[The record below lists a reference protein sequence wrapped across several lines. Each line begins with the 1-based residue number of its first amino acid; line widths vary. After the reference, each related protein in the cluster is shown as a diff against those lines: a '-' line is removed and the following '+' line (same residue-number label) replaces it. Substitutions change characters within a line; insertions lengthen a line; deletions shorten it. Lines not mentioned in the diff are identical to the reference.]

1 MIYNTEEIRLTAEEY
16 VNCIMFFYALK
27 EQGNTRGYDTKINTI
42 EEDGVDFDGGFS
54 NYRICSGIVEQFE
67 MLSNMTIKTVL
78 DKLRFILTH
87 AIYSLYEVQELLK
100 ENKTA
105 YRLCPNFTLNAYLE
119 GNTFKNVLNYLLEC
133 NRLYNYFIDGDYTN
147 CCIRYVHDDFKNPFH
162 MYNNKGEDVAMTSP
176 IIQHVAFT
184 PRKEIAVHEVIENIH
199 DVMFMLSK
207 LHLDKLKTLRKI
219 YQDEL
224 ESVSNGYQ
232 THVRYNDMRDVG
244 LINTL
249 YINLPKE
256 IKSTDVEHIDTV
268 RLVRDVVDAITVGV
282 SCNYSCEKDKITVFD
297 IVSAMVCHSDTLLRD
312 TYGDGYTNY
321 DATTKVFLDKMG
333 CSGLNKHISQ
343 AMMLYIIYYFRY
355 KIKNDTYLR
364 LERLKHSLE
373 FENGTVDTDV
383 ECKDGHILILNR
395 RYHEREELIGSIIN
409 FNTLPVRESDYANI
423 IPSVL
428 CMMLDVLKVIG
439 STWYYHARFTTS
451 MHMIQLMYELKY
463 ENYDNLFCEYYTSSD
478 TFKLK
483 PDTYC
488 TNSDDDIHINW
499 YHYGNTVLPT
509 YGTYDRNTILK
520 DTVFINSGYLNEARM
535 GLITLLKVVDDTL
548 KDDTKEVDSL
558 ELRYNMSD
566 YNYNMEFYITFTD
579 GETVVRHTEFNLADF
594 YYLYGLLLY
603 CESVGWKSSLFNYK
617 MDIYSFKTTI
627 KDMAYRIN
635 AVAKEFYT
643 FSGDLIDNDVYDI
656 LVSVMSHAKS
666 YKKSLGSS
674 QVVREDKEVIEV
686 NTEVVDPVVEVL
698 TKYSNDVDVKYIAR
712 VLSNEFML
720 NGYDYIV
727 VKDDK
732 MKVYSTD
739 GSKCQ
744 VIAKPL
750 HRFFY
755 NADTIDKLPLL
766 YYLID

>member
-16 VNCIMFFYALK
+16 VRCIELFYTLK
-27 EQGNTRGYDTKINTI
+27 HEGNSYGYDTKITSI
-42 EEDGVDFDGGFS
+42 EEKGIDFEGDFFNFDLS
-54 NYRICSGIVEQFE
+54 EGIVEQFE
-67 MLSNMTIKTVL
+67 MLSVMTIKTVL

-100 ENKTA
+100 QNKTA

-119 GNTFKNVLNYLLEC
+119 GNVFKNVLNYLLEC
-133 NRLYNYFIDGDYTN
+133 NRLYNYFVDGDYTN
-147 CCIRYVHDDFKNPFH
+147 CCIRYVHGDFKNPFH

-184 PRKEIAVHEVIENIH
+184 TRKEIAVHEVIENIH
-199 DVMFMLSK
+199 AVMFMLSK
-207 LHLDKLKTLRKI
+207 LHLDKLKTLRKV

-224 ESVSNGYQ
+224 ESVINGYQ
-232 THVRYNDMRDVG
+232 TRVRYNDTRDVG

-268 RLVRDVVDAITVGV
+268 RLVRDVVDAITIGV
-282 SCNYSCEKDKITVFD
+282 SSNYSCEKDKLSVFD
-297 IVSAMVCHSDTLLRD
+297 IVSAMVCHSDALLRD

-333 CSGLNKHISQ
+333 SNNINKHISQ
-343 AMMLYIIYYFRY
+343 AMMLYIIYYYRY

-364 LERLKHSLE
+364 LERLKHALE

-383 ECKDGHILILNR
+383 ECKRGNILTLNR
-395 RYHEREELIGSIIN
+395 RYREREELIGSIID
-409 FNTLPVRESDYANI
+409 FDTLPIKSSDYNTM

-428 CMMLDVLKVIG
+428 IMMLYTLKVIG
-439 STWYYHARFTTS
+439 STWYYHARFTTP
-451 MHMIQLMYELKY
+451 MHMVQLMYELKY
-463 ENYDNLFCEYYTSSD
+463 EDYDNLFCEYYTSSD

-488 TNSDDDIHINW
+488 SNSDDDIHINW
-499 YHYGNTVLPT
+499 YHYGNMVLPT

-603 CESVGWKSSLFNYK
+603 CESEGFESSLFNYK

-643 FSGDLIDNDVYDI
+643 VSDTAIDSDIYDI
-656 LVSVMSHAKS
+656 LESVMSHAKG

-674 QVVREDKEVIEV
+674 QVVEEDKEVKELDM
-686 NTEVVDPVVEVL
+686 EVVDPVVEVL
-698 TKYSNDVDVKYIAR
+698 TKNSNEVDVKYIAR

-720 NGYDYIV
+720 NGYGYIV

>member
-16 VNCIMFFYALK
+16 VRCIELFYTLK
-27 EQGNTRGYDTKINTI
+27 DRGNVYGYDTKITFI
-42 EEDGVDFDGGFS
+42 EEDGIDFHGVDYLVFPLSG
-54 NYRICSGIVEQFE
+54 GIVEQFE
-67 MLSNMTIKTVL
+67 MLSNMTIKSVL
-78 DKLRFILTH
+78 DKLRFIMTH
-87 AIYSLYEVQELLK
+87 AIYSLYEVQGLLK
-100 ENKTA
+100 QNKTA

-119 GNTFKNVLNYLLEC
+119 GNTFKNVLKYLLEC
-133 NRLYNYFIDGDYTN
+133 NRLYNYFVDGDYTN

-184 PRKEIAVHEVIENIH
+184 SNKEIAVHEVMENLH
-199 DVMFMLSK
+199 AVMFMLSK
-207 LHLDKLKTLRKI
+207 LHLDKLKTLRKT

-232 THVRYNDMRDVG
+232 TRVRYNDTRDVG

-256 IKSTDVEHIDTV
+256 IKSEDVEHIDTV
-268 RLVRDVVDAITVGV
+268 RLVKDVVDAITIGV
-282 SCNYSCEKDKITVFD
+282 SCNYSCEKSKLTVFD
-297 IVSAMVCHSDTLLRD
+297 IVSAMVCHSDILLRD

-321 DATTKVFLDKMG
+321 DSTAKVFLDKMG
-333 CSGLNKHISQ
+333 CNGLNKHISQ
-343 AMMLYIIYYFRY
+343 AMMLYIIYYCRY

-373 FENGTVDTDV
+373 FDNGTVDTDV
-383 ECKDGHILILNR
+383 ECKNGHILTLNR
-395 RYHEREELIGSIIN
+395 RYVERDVLVGSIIN
-409 FNTLPVRESDYANI
+409 FDTLPVKSSDYNKI

-428 CMMLDVLKVIG
+428 VMMLDTLKVIG
-439 STWYYHARFTTS
+439 STWYYHARFTTP
-451 MHMIQLMYELKY
+451 MHMVQLMYELKY

-520 DTVFINSGYLNEARM
+520 DTVFVNSGYLTEARM

-548 KDDTKEVDSL
+548 QDVTKEVDSL

-566 YNYNMEFYITFTD
+566 FNYNMELHITFTD

-603 CESVGWKSSLFNYK
+603 SVGLKASLFNYK

-635 AVAKEFYT
+635 VVAKEFYT
-643 FSGDLIDNDVYDI
+643 FNGDLISNDEYDI
-656 LVSVMSHAKS
+656 LESIMRHAKG

-674 QVVREDKEVIEV
+674 QVIEEKEVEDMG
-686 NTEVVDPVVEVL
+686 TEVVDPVVEVL
-698 TKYSNDVDVKYIAR
+698 TKYSNGVDVKYIAR

>member
-1 MIYNTEEIRLTAEEY
+1 MIYNTEEIRLTSEEY
-16 VNCIMFFYALK
+16 VRCIELFYTLK
-27 EQGNTRGYDTKINTI
+27 HKGISYGYDTKITFI
-42 EEDGVDFDGGFS
+42 EEDGIDFHGVDYLVFPLSG
-54 NYRICSGIVEQFE
+54 GIVEQFE
-67 MLSNMTIKTVL
+67 MLSNMTIKSVL
-78 DKLRFILTH
+78 DKLRFIMTH

-119 GNTFKNVLNYLLEC
+119 GNTFNNVLKYLLEC
-133 NRLYNYFIDGDYTN
+133 NRLYNYFVDGDYFN

-162 MYNNKGEDVAMTSP
+162 MYNNKGEDVAMASP

-184 PRKEIAVHEVIENIH
+184 SNKEIAVHEVMENLH
-199 DVMFMLSK
+199 AVMFMLSK
-207 LHLDKLKTLRKI
+207 LHLDKLKTLRKT

-224 ESVSNGYQ
+224 ESVSNGYH
-232 THVRYNDMRDVG
+232 HVRYNDTRGVG

-256 IKSTDVEHIDTV
+256 IKSTDVEHINTV
-268 RLVRDVVDAITVGV
+268 RLVKDVVDAITIGV
-282 SCNYSCEKDKITVFD
+282 SCNYSCEKSKLTVFD
-297 IVSAMVCHSDTLLRD
+297 IVSAMVCHSDILLRD

-321 DATTKVFLDKMG
+321 DSTAKVFLDKMG
-333 CSGLNKHISQ
+333 CNGLNKHISQ
-343 AMMLYIIYYFRY
+343 AMMLYIIYYCRY

-383 ECKDGHILILNR
+383 ECKNGNIILNR
-395 RYHEREELIGSIIN
+395 RYVVREELIGSIIN
-409 FNTLPVRESDYANI
+409 FDTLPIKSSDYNKI

-428 CMMLDVLKVIG
+428 VMMLDTLKVVG
-439 STWYYHARFTTS
+439 STWYYHVRFTTP
-451 MHMIQLMYELKY
+451 MHMVQLMYELRY
-463 ENYDNLFCEYYTSSD
+463 EKYDNLFCEYYTSSD
-478 TFKLK
+478 TFKLM

-488 TNSDDDIHINW
+488 SNSDDDIPINW
-499 YHYGNTVLPT
+499 YRCGNTVLPT
-509 YGTYDRNTILK
+509 YGTYGVDNILK
-520 DTVFINSGYLNEARM
+520 DTVFTDSGYLSEVRW
-535 GLITLLKVVDDTL
+535 GLITLLKLVDDTL
-548 KDDTKEVDSL
+548 KGVTKEVDSI

-579 GETVVRHTEFNLADF
+579 GETVVKHTEFNLADF

-603 CESVGWKSSLFNYK
+603 CESEEWKSSLFNYK
-617 MDIYSFKTTI
+617 MDIYSLKTTI

-643 FSGDLIDNDVYDI
+643 FSGDLISSEEYNI
-656 LVSVMSHAKS
+656 LESIMSHAKG

-674 QVVREDKEVIEV
+674 KVVDEKEVEDMD
-686 NTEVVDPVVEVL
+686 TEVDPVVEVL
-698 TKYSNDVDVKYIAR
+698 TKYSNEVDVKYIAR

-720 NGYDYIV
+720 NGYDYLV

-755 NADTIDKLPLL
+755 NANTIDKLPLL

>member
-1 MIYNTEEIRLTAEEY
+1 MIYNTEEIRLTPEDY
-16 VNCIMFFYALK
+16 VRCIELFYALK
-27 EQGNTRGYDTKINTI
+27 HKGISYGYDTKITFI
-42 EEDGVDFDGGFS
+42 EEDGIDFHGVDYLVFPLSG
-54 NYRICSGIVEQFE
+54 GIVEQFE
-67 MLSNMTIKTVL
+67 MLSNMTIKSVL
-78 DKLRFILTH
+78 DKLRFIMTH

-100 ENKTA
+100 QNKTA
-105 YRLCPNFTLNAYLE
+105 YRLCPNFTLNVYLD
-119 GNTFKNVLNYLLEC
+119 GNTFKNVLKYLLEC
-133 NRLYNYFIDGDYTN
+133 NRLYNYFVDGDYFN

-162 MYNNKGEDVAMTSP
+162 MYNNKGEDVLMTSP

-184 PRKEIAVHEVIENIH
+184 SNKEIAVHEVMENLH
-199 DVMFMLSK
+199 AVMFMLSK
-207 LHLDKLKTLRKI
+207 LHLDKLKTLRKT

-232 THVRYNDMRDVG
+232 TRVLYNDTRDVG

-268 RLVRDVVDAITVGV
+268 RLVKDVVDAITVGV

-297 IVSAMVCHSDTLLRD
+297 IVSAMVCHSDTVLRD

-333 CSGLNKHISQ
+333 CNGLNKHISQ
-343 AMMLYIIYYFRY
+343 AMMLYIIYYCRY
-355 KIKNDTYLR
+355 KIKNNTYLR
-364 LERLKHSLE
+364 LERLKHALE

-383 ECKDGHILILNR
+383 ECKNGHILTLNR
-395 RYHEREELIGSIIN
+395 RYVEREELIGSLIN
-409 FNTLPVRESDYANI
+409 FDTLPIKSSDYSTM

-428 CMMLDVLKVIG
+428 IMMLDTLKVIG
-439 STWYYHARFTTS
+439 STWYYHERFTTP
-451 MHMIQLMYELKY
+451 MHMVQLMYELRY
-463 ENYDNLFCEYYTSSD
+463 EKYDNLFCEYYTSSD
-478 TFKLK
+478 TFKLL

-488 TNSDDDIHINW
+488 SNSDDDMHINW

-509 YGTYDRNTILK
+509 YGTYGVDNILK
-520 DTVFINSGYLNEARM
+520 DTVFVNSGYLNEARM

-548 KDDTKEVDSL
+548 HDVTKEVDSL

-579 GETVVRHTEFNLADF
+579 GETVVKHTEFNLADF

-603 CESVGWKSSLFNYK
+603 CESVEWKELLFNRK

-643 FSGDLIDNDVYDI
+643 FSGDIIDNDEYDI
-656 LVSVMSHAKS
+656 LESIMSHAKG
-666 YKKSLGSS
+666 YKK
-674 QVVREDKEVIEV
+674 DMITNKEIEAV
-686 NTEVVDPVVEVL
+686 KVHTEIDPVVGVL
-698 TKYSNDVDVKYIAR
+698 TKYSNEVDVKYIAR

-720 NGYDYIV
+720 NGYDYLV

>member
-1 MIYNTEEIRLTAEEY
+1 MIYNTEEIRLTPEDY
-16 VNCIMFFYALK
+16 VRCVELFYALK
-27 EQGNTRGYDTKINTI
+27 EQGNTRGYDLKITSV
-42 EEDGVDFDGGFS
+42 EEDGVDFGGDFLNFDLS
-54 NYRICSGIVEQFE
+54 RDIVEQFE
-67 MLSNMTIKTVL
+67 MLSNMTIKSVL

-100 ENKTA
+100 KNKTA

-119 GNTFKNVLNYLLEC
+119 GNVFKNVLNYLLEC
-133 NRLYNYFIDGDYTN
+133 HRLYNYFVDGDYFN
-147 CCIRYVHDDFKNPFH
+147 CCIRYVPGDVKNPFH

-176 IIQHVAFT
+176 VIQHVAFT
-184 PRKEIAVHEVIENIH
+184 TRKEIAVHEVMENLH
-199 DVMFMLSK
+199 AVMFMLSK
-207 LHLDKLKTLRKI
+207 LHLDKLKLLRKT
-219 YQDEL
+219 YQDALEL
-224 ESVSNGYQ
+224 NGGGFH
-232 THVRYNDMRDVG
+232 TRVKYNDKEHVG
-244 LINTL
+244 LINTM
-249 YINLPKE
+249 YINLPKD
-256 IKSTDVEHIDTV
+256 IKSEDVEHIDTV
-268 RLVRDVVDAITVGV
+268 RLVKDVVDVICIGM
-282 SCNYSCEKDKITVFD
+282 SSNYSCEKAKVTVFD
-297 IVSAMVCHSDTLLRD
+297 IVSAMICHSDTLLRD
-312 TYGDGYTNY
+312 TYGAGYTNY
-321 DATTKVFLDKMG
+321 DATTRVFLDKM
-333 CSGLNKHISQ
+333 CCTIFNKHISQ
-343 AMMLYIIYYFRY
+343 AMMLYIIYYYRY

-364 LERLKHSLE
+364 LERLKHALG
-373 FENGTVDTDV
+373 FDNGTVDTDV
-383 ECKDGHILILNR
+383 ECKNGHILILNR
-395 RYHEREELIGSIIN
+395 RYVEREELIGNLIN
-409 FNTLPVRESDYANI
+409 FDTLPIKSSDYNKV

-428 CMMLDVLKVIG
+428 VMMLDTLKVVG
-439 STWYYHARFTTS
+439 STWYYHARFTTP
-451 MHMIQLMYELKY
+451 MHMVQLMYELRY

-478 TFKLK
+478 VFKLK

-520 DTVFINSGYLNEARM
+520 DTVFVDSGYLNEARM
-535 GLITLLKVVDDTL
+535 SLITLLKVVDDTL
-548 KDDTKEVDSL
+548 HGITKEVDSL

-566 YNYNMEFYITFTD
+566 YNYNMEFHITFTD
-579 GETVVRHTEFNLADF
+579 GETVVRYTEFNLADF

-617 MDIYSFKTTI
+617 MDIYSLKTTI

-656 LVSVMSHAKS
+656 LESIMSHAKG

-674 QVVREDKEVIEV
+674 QVIEEKEVEDMG
-686 NTEVVDPVVEVL
+686 TEVVDPVVEVL
-698 TKYSNDVDVKYIAR
+698 TNYSNGVDVKYIAR

>member
-1 MIYNTEEIRLTAEEY
+1 MIYNTEEIRLTPEDY
-16 VNCIMFFYALK
+16 VRCIELFYALK
-27 EQGNTRGYDTKINTI
+27 HNGISYGYDTKITFI
-42 EEDGVDFDGGFS
+42 EEGGIGFHGVDYLVFPLSG
-54 NYRICSGIVEQFE
+54 GIVEQFE
-67 MLSNMTIKTVL
+67 MLSNMTIKSVL
-78 DKLRFILTH
+78 DKLRFIMTH

-119 GNTFKNVLNYLLEC
+119 GNTFKNVLKYLLEC
-133 NRLYNYFIDGDYTN
+133 NRLYNYFVDGDYFN

-162 MYNNKGEDVAMTSP
+162 MYNNKGGDVAMTSP

-184 PRKEIAVHEVIENIH
+184 SNKEIAVHEVMENLH
-199 DVMFMLSK
+199 AVMFMLSK
-207 LHLDKLKTLRKI
+207 LHLDKLKTLRKT

-232 THVRYNDMRDVG
+232 TRVCYNDTKDVG

-268 RLVRDVVDAITVGV
+268 RLVKDVVDAITVGV

-321 DATTKVFLDKMG
+321 DATVKVFLDKMG
-333 CSGLNKHISQ
+333 CTNLSKHISQ
-343 AMMLYIIYYFRY
+343 AMMLYIIYYYRY

-364 LERLKHSLE
+364 LERLKHALE
-373 FENGTVDTDV
+373 FDNGTVDTDV
-383 ECKDGHILILNR
+383 ECKNGHIFLNR
-395 RYHEREELIGSIIN
+395 RYIEREELIGSIIN
-409 FNTLPVRESDYANI
+409 FDTLPIKSSDYSKV

-428 CMMLDVLKVIG
+428 VMMLDTLKVIG
-439 STWYYHARFTTS
+439 STWYYHARFITP
-451 MHMIQLMYELKY
+451 MHMVQLMYELRY
-463 ENYDNLFCEYYTSSD
+463 EKYDNLFCEYYTSSD
-478 TFKLK
+478 TFKLL

-488 TNSDDDIHINW
+488 SNSDDDIPISW
-499 YHYGNTVLPT
+499 YRCGNTVLPT
-509 YGTYDRNTILK
+509 YGTYDINNILK
-520 DTVFINSGYLNEARM
+520 DTVFVDSGYLNEARM

-548 KDDTKEVDSL
+548 QDVTKEVDSI

-579 GETVVRHTEFNLADF
+579 GETVVKHTEFNLADF

-617 MDIYSFKTTI
+617 MDIYSLKTTI

-643 FSGDLIDNDVYDI
+643 FSGDLISSEEYDI
-656 LVSVMSHAKS
+656 LESIMSHAKG

-674 QVVREDKEVIEV
+674 KVVDEKEVEDMD
-686 NTEVVDPVVEVL
+686 TEVDPVVEVL
-698 TKYSNDVDVKYIAR
+698 TKYSNEVDVKYIAR

-755 NADTIDKLPLL
+755 NANTIDKLPLL

>member
-1 MIYNTEEIRLTAEEY
+1 MIYNTEEIRLTPEDY
-16 VNCIMFFYALK
+16 VRCIELFYTLK
-27 EQGNTRGYDTKINTI
+27 DCGNRYGYDSKITSI
-42 EEDGVDFDGGFS
+42 EEMGIDFDGDFFNFDLS
-54 NYRICSGIVEQFE
+54 SDIVEQFD

-78 DKLRFILTH
+78 DKLRFIMTH
-87 AIYSLYEVQELLK
+87 AIYSLYEAQELLK

-133 NRLYNYFIDGDYTN
+133 NRLYNYFVDGDYTN

-162 MYNNKGEDVAMTSP
+162 MYNNKGEDVPMTSP

-184 PRKEIAVHEVIENIH
+184 TRKEIAVHEVIENIH
-199 DVMFMLSK
+199 AVMFMLSK

-232 THVRYNDMRDVG
+232 THVRYNDTRDVG

-256 IKSTDVEHIDTV
+256 IKSTDVEHINTV
-268 RLVRDVVDAITVGV
+268 RLVKDVVDAITIGV

-321 DATTKVFLDKMG
+321 SATTKVFLDKMG

-364 LERLKHSLE
+364 LERLKHALE
-373 FENGTVDTDV
+373 FENGTFDNDV
-383 ECKDGHILILNR
+383 TCGYEHILILNR

-409 FNTLPVRESDYANI
+409 FNTLPVKESDYTTI
-423 IPSVL
+423 TPSVL
-428 CMMLDVLKVIG
+428 CMMVDVLKVVG
-439 STWYYHARFTTS
+439 ATWYRHVRFISS
-451 MHMIQLMYELKY
+451 MHMVELMSELKY
-463 ENYDNLFCEYYTSSD
+463 GNYDNLFCEYYTSSD
-478 TFKLK
+478 TFKLN

-509 YGTYDRNTILK
+509 YGLYDRDTILK
-520 DTVFINSGYLNEARM
+520 DTVFVNSGYLNEARM
-535 GLITLLKVVDDTL
+535 SLITLLKVVDDTL
-548 KDDTKEVDSL
+548 HGITKEVDSL

-566 YNYNMEFYITFTD
+566 YNYNMELLITFTD
-579 GETVVRHTEFNLADF
+579 GETVVRPTELNLADF

-603 CESVGWKSSLFNYK
+603 CESAGWQSSLFNYK

-635 AVAKEFYT
+635 SVAKEFYT
-643 FSGDLIDNDVYDI
+643 FSGDLIDNDVYRI
-656 LVSVMSHAKS
+656 LESVMSHAKG
-666 YKKSLGSS
+666 YKKYLGSS
-674 QVVREDKEVIEV
+674 QVVEEDKEVKELDM
-686 NTEVVDPVVEVL
+686 EVVDPVVEVL
-698 TKYSNDVDVKYIAR
+698 TKNSNEVDVKYIAR

>member
-1 MIYNTEEIRLTAEEY
+1 MIYNTEEIRLTPEDY
-16 VNCIMFFYALK
+16 VRCIELFYALK
-27 EQGNTRGYDTKINTI
+27 HKGISYGYDTKITFI
-42 EEDGVDFDGGFS
+42 EEDGIDFHGVDYLVFPLSG
-54 NYRICSGIVEQFE
+54 GIVEQFE
-67 MLSNMTIKTVL
+67 MLSNMTIKSVL
-78 DKLRFILTH
+78 DKLRFIMTH

-133 NRLYNYFIDGDYTN
+133 NRLYNYFVDGDYTN

-162 MYNNKGEDVAMTSP
+162 MYNNKGEDVSMTSP

-184 PRKEIAVHEVIENIH
+184 TRKEIAVHEVMENLH
-199 DVMFMLSK
+199 AVMFMLAK
-207 LHLDKLKTLRKI
+207 LHLDKLKLLRKT
-219 YQDEL
+219 YQDALEL
-224 ESVSNGYQ
+224 VSSGYQ
-232 THVRYNDMRDVG
+232 THVRYNDTRDVG
-244 LINTL
+244 LVNTL

-268 RLVRDVVDAITVGV
+268 RLVKDVVDAITVGV

-333 CSGLNKHISQ
+333 CTNLNKHISQ
-343 AMMLYIIYYFRY
+343 AMMLYIIYYYRY

-364 LERLKHSLE
+364 LERLKHALE
-373 FENGTVDTDV
+373 FENGTVDIDV
-383 ECKDGHILILNR
+383 ECKNGHTLILNR
-395 RYHEREELIGSIIN
+395 RYIERDVLVGSIIN
-409 FNTLPVRESDYANI
+409 FDTLPIKSSDYNKV

-428 CMMLDVLKVIG
+428 VMMLDTLKVIG
-439 STWYYHARFTTS
+439 STWYYHARFTTP
-451 MHMIQLMYELKY
+451 MHMVQLMYELKY

-478 TFKLK
+478 MFTLK

-488 TNSDDDIHINW
+488 TNSDDDMHTNW

-509 YGTYDRNTILK
+509 YGTYGVDNILK
-520 DTVFINSGYLNEARM
+520 DTVFVNSGYLTEARM

-548 KDDTKEVDSL
+548 HDVTKEVDSL

-566 YNYNMEFYITFTD
+566 FNYNMEFYITFTD
-579 GETVVRHTEFNLADF
+579 GETVVKHTEFNLADF

-603 CESVGWKSSLFNYK
+603 CESEEWTSSLFNYK
-617 MDIYSFKTTI
+617 MDIYSLKTTI

-635 AVAKEFYT
+635 VVAKEFYT
-643 FSGDLIDNDVYDI
+643 FNGDLINSDEYAI
-656 LVSVMSHAKS
+656 LESIMSHAKG

-674 QVVREDKEVIEV
+674 KVVAEKEVEDMG
-686 NTEVVDPVVEVL
+686 TEVVDPVVEVL
-698 TKYSNDVDVKYIAR
+698 TKYSNGVDVKYIAR

>member
-27 EQGNTRGYDTKINTI
+27 EQGNIRGYDTKINTI
-42 EEDGVDFDGGFS
+42 EEDGVDFESGFS

-67 MLSNMTIKTVL
+67 MLSVMTIKTVL
-78 DKLRFILTH
+78 DKLRFIMTH

-100 ENKTA
+100 QNKTA

-119 GNTFKNVLNYLLEC
+119 GNVFKNVLNYLLEC
-133 NRLYNYFIDGDYTN
+133 HRLYNYFVDGDYFN
-147 CCIRYVHDDFKNPFH
+147 CCIRYVHEDVKNPFH
-162 MYNNKGEDVAMTSP
+162 MYNNKGEDVPLLSP
-176 IIQHVAFT
+176 VIQHVAFT
-184 PRKEIAVHEVIENIH
+184 TNKEIAVHEVMENLH
-199 DVMFMLSK
+199 AVMFMLSK
-207 LHLDKLKTLRKI
+207 LHLDKLKLLRKT
-219 YQDEL
+219 YQDALEL
-224 ESVSNGYQ
+224 NGGGFH
-232 THVRYNDMRDVG
+232 TRVKYNDKEHVG
-244 LINTL
+244 LINTM
-249 YINLPKE
+249 YINLPKD
-256 IKSTDVEHIDTV
+256 IKSEDVEHIDTV
-268 RLVRDVVDAITVGV
+268 RLVKDVVDAITIGV

-297 IVSAMVCHSDTLLRD
+297 IVSAMVCHSDILLRD
-312 TYGDGYTNY
+312 TYGNGYTNY

-333 CSGLNKHISQ
+333 CTNLSKHISQ
-343 AMMLYIIYYFRY
+343 AMMLYIIYYYRY
-355 KIKNDTYLR
+355 KIRNDTYLR

-373 FENGTVDTDV
+373 FDNGTVDTDV
-383 ECKDGHILILNR
+383 ECKNGNIILNR
-395 RYHEREELIGSIIN
+395 RYHERKELIGSIIN
-409 FNTLPVRESDYANI
+409 FNTLPVKESDYSTM

-439 STWYYHARFTTS
+439 STWYYHARFTSS
-451 MHMIQLMYELKY
+451 MHMVQLMYELKY
-463 ENYDNLFCEYYTSSD
+463 GNYDNLFCEYYTSSD
-478 TFKLK
+478 TFKLN
-483 PDTYC
+483 PDTFC
-488 TNSDDDIHINW
+488 SSCDDDIRINW

-509 YGTYDRNTILK
+509 YGLYDRDTILK
-520 DTVFINSGYLNEARM
+520 DTVFVNSGYLTEARM

-548 KDDTKEVDSL
+548 QDVTKEVDSI

-566 YNYNMEFYITFTD
+566 YNYNMEFHITFTD

-603 CESVGWKSSLFNYK
+603 CESAGWQSSLFNYK
-617 MDIYSFKTTI
+617 MDIYSLKTTI

-643 FSGDLIDNDVYDI
+643 FSGDLISSEEYDI
-656 LVSVMSHAKS
+656 LESIMSHAKG

-674 QVVREDKEVIEV
+674 KVVDEKEVEDMD
-686 NTEVVDPVVEVL
+686 TEVDPVVEVL
-698 TKYSNDVDVKYIAR
+698 TKYSNEVDVKYIAR

>member
-16 VNCIMFFYALK
+16 VRCIELFYALK
-27 EQGNTRGYDTKINTI
+27 DRGSVYGYDTKINFI
-42 EEDGVDFDGGFS
+42 EEDGIDFHGVDYLVFHLSG
-54 NYRICSGIVEQFE
+54 GIVEQFE
-67 MLSNMTIKTVL
+67 MLSNMTIKSVL
-78 DKLRFILTH
+78 DKLRFIMTH

-100 ENKTA
+100 QNKTA

-119 GNTFKNVLNYLLEC
+119 GNVFKNVLNYLLEC
-133 NRLYNYFIDGDYTN
+133 HRLYNYFLDGDYFN
-147 CCIRYVHDDFKNPFH
+147 CCIRYVHEDVKNPFH
-162 MYNNKGEDVAMTSP
+162 MYNNKGEDVPMLSP
-176 IIQHVAFT
+176 VIQHVAFT
-184 PRKEIAVHEVIENIH
+184 TRKEIAVYEVMENLH
-199 DVMFMLSK
+199 AVMFMLSK
-207 LHLDKLKTLRKI
+207 LHLDKLKLLRKI

-232 THVRYNDMRDVG
+232 THVRYNDTRDVG

-297 IVSAMVCHSDTLLRD
+297 IASAMVCHSDTLLRD

-333 CSGLNKHISQ
+333 CSRLNKHISQ

-355 KIKNDTYLR
+355 KIKNDTHLR

-373 FENGTVDTDV
+373 FENGTFDNDV
-383 ECKDGHILILNR
+383 TCKDGNILILNH
-395 RYHEREELIGSIIN
+395 RYHEREELIGNIIN
-409 FNTLPVRESDYANI
+409 FNTLPVKESDYSNI

-428 CMMLDVLKVIG
+428 CMMVDVLRVVG
-439 STWYYHARFTTS
+439 ATWYRHVRFTSS
-451 MHMIQLMYELKY
+451 MHMVQLMNELKY

-488 TNSDDDIHINW
+488 TNSDDDIRINW

-520 DTVFINSGYLNEARM
+520 DTVFVDSGYLNEARM

-548 KDDTKEVDSL
+548 EDDTKEVDSL

-566 YNYNMEFYITFTD
+566 YNYNMEFHITFTD

-643 FSGDLIDNDVYDI
+643 FSGDLINSDEYAI
-656 LVSVMSHAKS
+656 LESIMSHAKG

-674 QVVREDKEVIEV
+674 QVIEEKEVEDMG
-686 NTEVVDPVVEVL
+686 TEVVDPVVEVL

>member
-27 EQGNTRGYDTKINTI
+27 EQGNIRGYDTKINTI
-42 EEDGVDFDGGFS
+42 EEDGVDFEGGFS
-54 NYRICSGIVEQFE
+54 NYRICSGIVEQFD
-67 MLSNMTIKTVL
+67 MLSNMTIKSVL
-78 DKLRFILTH
+78 DKLRFIMTH
-87 AIYSLYEVQELLK
+87 AIYGLYEVQELLK

-119 GNTFKNVLNYLLEC
+119 GNVFKNVINYLLEC
-133 NRLYNYFIDGDYTN
+133 HRLFNYFVDGDYYN
-147 CCIRYVHDDFKNPFH
+147 CCIRYVHEDVKNPFH

-184 PRKEIAVHEVIENIH
+184 PRKEIAVHEVMENLH
-199 DVMFMLSK
+199 AVMFMLSK
-207 LHLDKLKTLRKI
+207 LHLDKLKLLRKT
-219 YQDEL
+219 YQDALEL
-224 ESVSNGYQ
+224 NGGGFH
-232 THVRYNDMRDVG
+232 TRVKYNDTRDVA

-249 YINLPKE
+249 YVNLPKE
-256 IKSTDVEHIDTV
+256 IKTEDVEHIDTV
-268 RLVRDVVDAITVGV
+268 RLAKDLVDAITVGV
-282 SCNYSCEKDKITVFD
+282 CSNYSCDKDKITVFD
-297 IVSAMVCHSDTLLRD
+297 IVSAMVCHSDILLRD
-312 TYGDGYTNY
+312 TYGNGYTNY
-321 DATTKVFLDKMG
+321 DATAKVFLDKMG
-333 CSGLNKHISQ
+333 CTEFKRHISQ
-343 AMMLYIIYYFRY
+343 AMMLYIIYYYRY

-373 FENGTVDTDV
+373 FENETVDTDV
-383 ECKDGHILILNR
+383 ECKNGSIFLNR
-395 RYHEREELIGSIIN
+395 RYREREELIGSIIN
-409 FNTLPVRESDYANI
+409 FDTLPIKSSDYNKV

-428 CMMLDVLKVIG
+428 VMMLYVLKVIG

-451 MHMIQLMYELKY
+451 MHMVQLMNELQYEK
-463 ENYDNLFCEYYTSSD
+463 YDNLFCEYYTSSD
-478 TFKLK
+478 TFKLM

-488 TNSDDDIHINW
+488 SNSDDDISINW
-499 YHYGNTVLPT
+499 YRCGNTVLPT
-509 YGTYDRNTILK
+509 YGTYDIDNILK
-520 DTVFINSGYLNEARM
+520 DTVFVNSGYLNDARM
-535 GLITLLKVVDDTL
+535 GLITVLKVVGDTL
-548 KDDTKEVDSL
+548 NDVTKEVDSL

-566 YNYNMEFYITFTD
+566 YNYNMEFYITFID
-579 GETVVRHTEFNLADF
+579 GETVVRTTEFNLADF

-603 CESVGWKSSLFNYK
+603 CESVGWQASLFNYK

-635 AVAKEFYT
+635 KVAKEYNT
-643 FSGDLIDNDVYDI
+643 FSGDLIDSEEYDM
-656 LVSVMSHAKS
+656 LESVMSHAKG
-666 YKKSLGSS
+666 YKKNMITNKEI
-674 QVVREDKEVIEV
+674 EDVKVH
-686 NTEVVDPVVEVL
+686 TEIDPVIEVL

>member
-1 MIYNTEEIRLTAEEY
+1 MIYNTEEIRLTSEDY
-16 VNCIMFFYALK
+16 VRCIELFYALK
-27 EQGNTRGYDTKINTI
+27 EHWNTRGYDLKITSI
-42 EEDGVDFDGGFS
+42 EEDGVDFDVDFLS
-54 NYRICSGIVEQFE
+54 FDLSRDIVEQFE

-100 ENKTA
+100 QNKTA

-119 GNTFKNVLNYLLEC
+119 GNVFKNVLNYLLEC
-133 NRLYNYFIDGDYTN
+133 NRLYNYFVDGDYFN
-147 CCIRYVHDDFKNPFH
+147 CCIRYVHEDTKNPFH
-162 MYNNKGEDVAMTSP
+162 MYNNKGEDVPMLSP
-176 IIQHVAFT
+176 VIQHVAFT
-184 PRKEIAVHEVIENIH
+184 SNKEIAVHEVMENLH
-199 DVMFMLSK
+199 AVMFMLSK
-207 LHLDKLKTLRKI
+207 LHLDKLELLRKT
-219 YQDEL
+219 YQDALEL
-224 ESVSNGYQ
+224 NSNWH
-232 THVRYNDMRDVG
+232 TRVKYNDNRDVG

-256 IKSTDVEHIDTV
+256 IKSEDVEHIDTV
-268 RLVRDVVDAITVGV
+268 RLVKDVVDVICIGM
-282 SCNYSCEKDKITVFD
+282 SSNYSCEKDKLSVFD

-321 DATTKVFLDKMG
+321 DATIKVFLDKMG
-333 CSGLNKHISQ
+333 CNKLNKHISQ

-373 FENGTVDTDV
+373 FENGTFDNDV
-383 ECKDGHILILNR
+383 TCKDGHILILNR

-409 FNTLPVRESDYANI
+409 FNTLPVKESDYANI

-428 CMMLDVLKVIG
+428 CMMVDVLRVVG
-439 STWYYHARFTTS
+439 ATWYRHVRFTSS
-451 MHMIQLMYELKY
+451 MHMVQLMNELKY

-488 TNSDDDIHINW
+488 SSCDDDIPINW
-499 YHYGNTVLPT
+499 YHYGNMILPT

-520 DTVFINSGYLNEARM
+520 DTVFVDSGYLNEARM
-535 GLITLLKVVDDTL
+535 SLITLLKVVDDTL
-548 KDDTKEVDSL
+548 QDVTKDVDSL
-558 ELRYNMSD
+558 ELRYDMSNF
-566 YNYNMEFYITFTD
+566 NYNMEFYITFTD

-643 FSGDLIDNDVYDI
+643 FNGDLINSDEYAI
-656 LVSVMSHAKS
+656 LESIMSHAKG

-674 QVVREDKEVIEV
+674 QVIEEKEVEDMG
-686 NTEVVDPVVEVL
+686 TEVVDSVVEVL
-698 TKYSNDVDVKYIAR
+698 TKYSNEVDVKYIAR

-720 NGYDYIV
+720 SGYDYII

>member
-1 MIYNTEEIRLTAEEY
+1 MIYNTEEIRLTSEEY
-16 VNCIMFFYALK
+16 VRCIELFYTLK
-27 EQGNTRGYDTKINTI
+27 HKGISYGYDTKITFI
-42 EEDGVDFDGGFS
+42 EEDGIDFHGVDYLVFPLSD
-54 NYRICSGIVEQFE
+54 GIVEQFE
-67 MLSNMTIKTVL
+67 MLSNMTIKSVL
-78 DKLRFILTH
+78 DKLRFIMTH

-100 ENKTA
+100 QNKTA

-119 GNTFKNVLNYLLEC
+119 GNTFKNVLKYLLEC
-133 NRLYNYFIDGDYTN
+133 NRLYNYFVDGDYFN

-184 PRKEIAVHEVIENIH
+184 SNKEIAVHEVMENLH
-199 DVMFMLSK
+199 AVMFMLSK
-207 LHLDKLKTLRKI
+207 LHLDKLKTLRKT
-219 YQDEL
+219 YQDGL

-232 THVRYNDMRDVG
+232 THVRYNDTRDVG

-256 IKSTDVEHIDTV
+256 IKSADVEHINTV
-268 RLVRDVVDAITVGV
+268 RLVKDVVDAITVGV
-282 SCNYSCEKDKITVFD
+282 SCNYSCEKDKLSVFD
-297 IVSAMVCHSDTLLRD
+297 IVSAMVCHSDILLRD

-321 DATTKVFLDKMG
+321 GSTAKVFLDKMG
-333 CSGLNKHISQ
+333 CNGLNKHISQ
-343 AMMLYIIYYFRY
+343 AMMLYIIYYCRY

-383 ECKDGHILILNR
+383 ECKNGNIILNR
-395 RYHEREELIGSIIN
+395 RYVVREELIGSIIN
-409 FNTLPVRESDYANI
+409 FDTLPIKSSDYNKI

-428 CMMLDVLKVIG
+428 VMMLDTLKVVG
-439 STWYYHARFTTS
+439 STWYYHVRFTTP
-451 MHMIQLMYELKY
+451 MHMVQLMYELRY
-463 ENYDNLFCEYYTSSD
+463 EKYDNLFCEYYTSSD
-478 TFKLK
+478 TFKLM

-488 TNSDDDIHINW
+488 SNSDDDIPINW
-499 YHYGNTVLPT
+499 YRCGNTVLPT
-509 YGTYDRNTILK
+509 YGTYGVDNILK
-520 DTVFINSGYLNEARM
+520 DTVFTDSGYLSEVRW
-535 GLITLLKVVDDTL
+535 GLITLLKLVDDTL
-548 KDDTKEVDSL
+548 KGVTKEVDSI

-579 GETVVRHTEFNLADF
+579 GETVVKHTEFNLADF

-603 CESVGWKSSLFNYK
+603 CESEEWKSSLFNYK
-617 MDIYSFKTTI
+617 MDIYSLKTTI

-643 FSGDLIDNDVYDI
+643 FSGDLISSEEYNI
-656 LVSVMSHAKS
+656 LESIMSHAKG

-674 QVVREDKEVIEV
+674 KVVDEKEVEDMD
-686 NTEVVDPVVEVL
+686 TEVDPVVEVL
-698 TKYSNDVDVKYIAR
+698 TKYSNEVDVKYIAR

-720 NGYDYIV
+720 NGYDYLV

-755 NADTIDKLPLL
+755 NANTIDKLPLL

>member
-27 EQGNTRGYDTKINTI
+27 EQGNIRGYDTKIKFI
-42 EEDGVDFDGGFS
+42 EEGGVDFEDGFS
-54 NYRICSGIVEQFE
+54 HYQICSAIVEQFE
-67 MLSNMTIKTVL
+67 MLSVMTIKTVL

-100 ENKTA
+100 QNKTA

-119 GNTFKNVLNYLLEC
+119 GNVFKNVLNYLLEC
-133 NRLYNYFIDGDYTN
+133 NRLYNYFVDGDYTN

-199 DVMFMLSK
+199 AVMFMLSK

-224 ESVSNGYQ
+224 ESVNNGYQ
-232 THVRYNDMRDVG
+232 THVRYNDTRDVG

-333 CSGLNKHISQ
+333 SNNINKHISQ

-355 KIKNDTYLR
+355 KIKNDTCLR
-364 LERLKHSLE
+364 LERLKHALE
-373 FENGTVDTDV
+373 FKNGTVDTDV
-383 ECKDGHILILNR
+383 ECKKGNILILNR
-395 RYHEREELIGSIIN
+395 RYREREELIGSIIN
-409 FNTLPVRESDYANI
+409 FDTLPIKSSDYNTM

-428 CMMLDVLKVIG
+428 IMMLDTLKVIG
-439 STWYYHARFTTS
+439 STWEYHARFTTP
-451 MHMIQLMYELKY
+451 MHMVQLMYELKY

-488 TNSDDDIHINW
+488 SNSDDDIHINW
-499 YHYGNTVLPT
+499 YHYGNMVLPT

-520 DTVFINSGYLNEARM
+520 DTVFINNCYLNDARM

-548 KDDTKEVDSL
+548 YGITEEVDSL

-603 CESVGWKSSLFNYK
+603 CESEGFESSLFNYK

-643 FSGDLIDNDVYDI
+643 VSDTAIDSDIYDI
-656 LVSVMSHAKS
+656 LESVMSHAKG
-666 YKKSLGSS
+666 YKKSLDSS
-674 QVVREDKEVIEV
+674 QVVWEDKEVKEV
-686 NTEVVDPVVEVL
+686 DTEVVDPVVEVL
-698 TKYSNDVDVKYIAR
+698 TKYSNEVDVKYIAR

>member
-1 MIYNTEEIRLTAEEY
+1 MIYNTEEIRLAPEDY
-16 VNCIMFFYALK
+16 VRCIELFYALK
-27 EQGNTRGYDTKINTI
+27 EQGNTRGYDLKITSI
-42 EEDGVDFDGGFS
+42 EEDGVDFDSDFLS
-54 NYRICSGIVEQFE
+54 FDLSRDIVEQFE

-78 DKLRFILTH
+78 DKLRFIMTH

-100 ENKTA
+100 QNKTA

-119 GNTFKNVLNYLLEC
+119 GNVFKNVLNYLLEC
-133 NRLYNYFIDGDYTN
+133 HRLYNYFVDGDYFN
-147 CCIRYVHDDFKNPFH
+147 CCIRYVHEDVKNPFH

-184 PRKEIAVHEVIENIH
+184 TRKEIAVHEVMENLH
-199 DVMFMLSK
+199 AVMFMLAK

-219 YQDEL
+219 YQDALEL
-224 ESVSNGYQ
+224 NSNWH
-232 THVRYNDMRDVG
+232 TRVKYNDNRDVG

-268 RLVRDVVDAITVGV
+268 RLVKDVVDAITVGV

-321 DATTKVFLDKMG
+321 DATVKVFLDKMG
-333 CSGLNKHISQ
+333 CTNLSKHISQ
-343 AMMLYIIYYFRY
+343 AMMLYIIYYYRY

-364 LERLKHSLE
+364 LERLKHALE
-373 FENGTVDTDV
+373 FDNGTVDTDV
-383 ECKDGHILILNR
+383 ECKNGHIFLNR
-395 RYHEREELIGSIIN
+395 RYIEREELIGSIIN
-409 FNTLPVRESDYANI
+409 FDTLPVKSSDYNKI
-423 IPSVL
+423 IPSIL
-428 CMMLDVLKVIG
+428 ITMLDTLKVIG
-439 STWYYHARFTTS
+439 STWYYHARFTTP
-451 MHMIQLMYELKY
+451 MHMVQLMYELKY
-463 ENYDNLFCEYYTSSD
+463 ENYDNLFCEYYTSGD
-478 TFKLK
+478 TFKLM

-488 TNSDDDIHINW
+488 TNSDDDIPINW
-499 YHYGNTVLPT
+499 YHYGNMILPT

-520 DTVFINSGYLNEARM
+520 DTVFVGSGYLNEARM
-535 GLITLLKVVDDTL
+535 SLITLLKVVDDTL
-548 KDDTKEVDSL
+548 HGITKEVDSL

-579 GETVVRHTEFNLADF
+579 GETVVKHTEFNLADF

-603 CESVGWKSSLFNYK
+603 CESVGWQSSLFNYK
-617 MDIYSFKTTI
+617 MDIYSLKTTI

-643 FSGDLIDNDVYDI
+643 FSGDLISSEEYDI
-656 LVSVMSHAKS
+656 LESIMSHAKG

-674 QVVREDKEVIEV
+674 QVVWEDKEVKEV

-698 TKYSNDVDVKYIAR
+698 TKYSNEVDVKYIAR

>member
-1 MIYNTEEIRLTAEEY
+1 MIYNTEEIRLTPEDY
-16 VNCIMFFYALK
+16 VRCIELFYALK
-27 EQGNTRGYDTKINTI
+27 HKGISYGYDTKITFI
-42 EEDGVDFDGGFS
+42 EEDGIDFHGVDYLVFPLSG
-54 NYRICSGIVEQFE
+54 GIVEQFE
-67 MLSNMTIKTVL
+67 MLSNMTIKSVL
-78 DKLRFILTH
+78 DKLRFIMTH

-119 GNTFKNVLNYLLEC
+119 GNTFKNVLKYLLEC
-133 NRLYNYFIDGDYTN
+133 NRLYNYFVDGDYFN
-147 CCIRYVHDDFKNPFH
+147 CCIQYVHDDFKNPFH
-162 MYNNKGEDVAMTSP
+162 MYNNKGEDVLMTSP

-184 PRKEIAVHEVIENIH
+184 SNKEIAVHEVMENLH
-199 DVMFMLSK
+199 AVMFMLSK

-232 THVRYNDMRDVG
+232 TRVLYNDTRDVG

-268 RLVRDVVDAITVGV
+268 RLVKDVVDAITVGV

-321 DATTKVFLDKMG
+321 DATVKVFLDKMG
-333 CSGLNKHISQ
+333 CTNLSKHISQ
-343 AMMLYIIYYFRY
+343 AMMLYIIYYYRY

-364 LERLKHSLE
+364 LERLKHALE
-373 FENGTVDTDV
+373 FDNGTVDTDV
-383 ECKDGHILILNR
+383 ECKNGHIFLNR
-395 RYHEREELIGSIIN
+395 RYIEREELIGSIIN
-409 FNTLPVRESDYANI
+409 FDTLPVKSYDYNKI
-423 IPSVL
+423 IPSIL
-428 CMMLDVLKVIG
+428 ITMLDTLKVIG
-439 STWYYHARFTTS
+439 STWYYHARFITP
-451 MHMIQLMYELKY
+451 MHMVQLMYELRY
-463 ENYDNLFCEYYTSSD
+463 EKYDNLFCEYYTSSD
-478 TFKLK
+478 TFKLL

-488 TNSDDDIHINW
+488 SNSDDDIPISW
-499 YHYGNTVLPT
+499 YRCGNTVLPT
-509 YGTYDRNTILK
+509 YGTYDINNILK
-520 DTVFINSGYLNEARM
+520 DTVFVNSGYLNEARM

-548 KDDTKEVDSL
+548 QDVTKEVDSI

-566 YNYNMEFYITFTD
+566 YNYNMEFHITFTD

-603 CESVGWKSSLFNYK
+603 CESVEWKELLFNRK
-617 MDIYSFKTTI
+617 IDIYSFKTTI

-643 FSGDLIDNDVYDI
+643 FSGDLISSEEYDI
-656 LVSVMSHAKS
+656 LESIMSHAKG

-674 QVVREDKEVIEV
+674 KVVDEKEVEDMD
-686 NTEVVDPVVEVL
+686 TEVDPVVEVL
-698 TKYSNDVDVKYIAR
+698 TKYSNEVDVKYIAR

-720 NGYDYIV
+720 NGYDYLV

-755 NADTIDKLPLL
+755 NANTIDKLPLL

>member
-1 MIYNTEEIRLTAEEY
+1 MIYNTEEIRLAPEDY
-16 VNCIMFFYALK
+16 VRCIELFYALK
-27 EQGNTRGYDTKINTI
+27 EQGNTRGYDLKITSI
-42 EEDGVDFDGGFS
+42 EEDGVDFGGDFLS
-54 NYRICSGIVEQFE
+54 FDLSRDLFEQFE

-119 GNTFKNVLNYLLEC
+119 GNVFKNVLNYLLEC
-133 NRLYNYFIDGDYTN
+133 HRLYNYFVDGDYFN
-147 CCIRYVHDDFKNPFH
+147 CCIRYVHEDVKNPFH

-184 PRKEIAVHEVIENIH
+184 TRKEIAVHEVMENLH
-199 DVMFMLSK
+199 AVMFMLSK

-224 ESVSNGYQ
+224 ESVSSGYQ
-232 THVRYNDMRDVG
+232 AHVRYNDTRDVG

-333 CSGLNKHISQ
+333 SSNLNKYISQ
-343 AMMLYIIYYFRY
+343 AMMLYIIYYHRH

-364 LERLKHSLE
+364 LERLKHALE

-383 ECKDGHILILNR
+383 TCKKGNSLTLNR
-395 RYHEREELIGSIIN
+395 RYREREELIGNIIN
-409 FNTLPVRESDYANI
+409 FDTLPIKSSDYNTM

-428 CMMLDVLKVIG
+428 IMMLDTLKVIG
-439 STWYYHARFTTS
+439 STWYYHARFTTP
-451 MHMIQLMYELKY
+451 MHMVQLMYELKY

-488 TNSDDDIHINW
+488 SNSDDDIHINW
-499 YHYGNTVLPT
+499 YHYGNMVLPT

-520 DTVFINSGYLNEARM
+520 DTVFINNCYLNDARM
-535 GLITLLKVVDDTL
+535 GLITVLKVVDDTL
-548 KDDTKEVDSL
+548 KDVTKEVDSL

-603 CESVGWKSSLFNYK
+603 CESVGLKSSLFNYK

-643 FSGDLIDNDVYDI
+643 VSDTAIDSDIYDI
-656 LVSVMSHAKS
+656 LESVMSHAKG

-674 QVVREDKEVIEV
+674 QVIEEKEVEDMD
-686 NTEVVDPVVEVL
+686 TEVVDPVVEVL
-698 TKYSNDVDVKYIAR
+698 TKYSNEVDVKYIAR

-720 NGYDYIV
+720 NGYDYLV
-727 VKDDK
+727 VKDNK

>member
-1 MIYNTEEIRLTAEEY
+1 MIYNTEEIRLTSEEY
-16 VNCIMFFYALK
+16 VRCIELFYTLK
-27 EQGNTRGYDTKINTI
+27 HKGISYGYDTKITFI
-42 EEDGVDFDGGFS
+42 EEDGIDFHGVDYLVFPLSD
-54 NYRICSGIVEQFE
+54 GIVEQFE
-67 MLSNMTIKTVL
+67 MLSNMTIKSVL
-78 DKLRFILTH
+78 DKLRFIMTH

-100 ENKTA
+100 QNKTA

-119 GNTFKNVLNYLLEC
+119 GNTFNNVLKYLLEC
-133 NRLYNYFIDGDYTN
+133 NRLYNYFVDGDYFN

-184 PRKEIAVHEVIENIH
+184 SNKEIAVHEVMENLH
-199 DVMFMLSK
+199 AVMFMLSK
-207 LHLDKLKTLRKI
+207 LHLDKLKTLRKT

-224 ESVSNGYQ
+224 ESVSNGYH
-232 THVRYNDMRDVG
+232 HVRYNDTRGVG

-256 IKSTDVEHIDTV
+256 IKSTDVEHINTV
-268 RLVRDVVDAITVGV
+268 RLVKDVVDAITIGV
-282 SCNYSCEKDKITVFD
+282 SCNYSCEKSKLTVFD
-297 IVSAMVCHSDTLLRD
+297 IVSAMVCHSDILLRD

-321 DATTKVFLDKMG
+321 DSTAKVFLDKMG
-333 CSGLNKHISQ
+333 CNGLNKHISQ
-343 AMMLYIIYYFRY
+343 AMMLYIIYYCRY

-383 ECKDGHILILNR
+383 ECKNGNIILNR
-395 RYHEREELIGSIIN
+395 RYVVREELIGSIIN
-409 FNTLPVRESDYANI
+409 FDTLPIKSSDYNKI

-428 CMMLDVLKVIG
+428 VMMLDTLKVVG
-439 STWYYHARFTTS
+439 STWYYHVRFTTP
-451 MHMIQLMYELKY
+451 MHMVQLMYELRY
-463 ENYDNLFCEYYTSSD
+463 EKYDNLFCEYYTSSD
-478 TFKLK
+478 TFKLM

-488 TNSDDDIHINW
+488 SNSDDDIPINW
-499 YHYGNTVLPT
+499 YRCGNTVLPT
-509 YGTYDRNTILK
+509 YGTYGVDNILK
-520 DTVFINSGYLNEARM
+520 DTVFTDSGYLSEVRW
-535 GLITLLKVVDDTL
+535 GLITLLKLVDDTL
-548 KDDTKEVDSL
+548 KGVTKEVDSI

-579 GETVVRHTEFNLADF
+579 GETVVKHTEFNLADF

-603 CESVGWKSSLFNYK
+603 CESEEWKSSLFNYK
-617 MDIYSFKTTI
+617 MDIYSLKTTI

-643 FSGDLIDNDVYDI
+643 FSGDLISSEEYNI
-656 LVSVMSHAKS
+656 LESIMSHAKG

-674 QVVREDKEVIEV
+674 KVVDEKEVEDMD
-686 NTEVVDPVVEVL
+686 TEVDPVVEVL
-698 TKYSNDVDVKYIAR
+698 TKYSNEVDVKYIAR

-720 NGYDYIV
+720 NGYDYLV

-755 NADTIDKLPLL
+755 NANTIDKLPLL

>member
-27 EQGNTRGYDTKINTI
+27 EQGNIRGYDTKINTI
-42 EEDGVDFDGGFS
+42 EEDGVDFEGGFS

-119 GNTFKNVLNYLLEC
+119 GNVFKNVLNYLLEC
-133 NRLYNYFIDGDYTN
+133 HRLYNYFVDGDYFN
-147 CCIRYVHDDFKNPFH
+147 CCIRYVHEDVKNPFH

-184 PRKEIAVHEVIENIH
+184 PRKEIAVHEVMENLH
-199 DVMFMLSK
+199 AVMFMLAK
-207 LHLDKLKTLRKI
+207 LHLDKLKLLRKT
-219 YQDEL
+219 YQDAL

-232 THVRYNDMRDVG
+232 TRVLYNDTRDVG
-244 LINTL
+244 LVNTL

-282 SCNYSCEKDKITVFD
+282 SSNYSCEKSKLTVFD
-297 IVSAMVCHSDTLLRD
+297 IVSAMVCHSDILLRD

-321 DATTKVFLDKMG
+321 DSTAKVFLDKMG
-333 CSGLNKHISQ
+333 CNGLNKHISQ
-343 AMMLYIIYYFRY
+343 AMMLYIIYYCRY

-373 FENGTVDTDV
+373 FENGTFDNDV
-383 ECKDGHILILNR
+383 ICKDGHILIFNR
-395 RYHEREELIGSIIN
+395 RYHERKELIGSIIN
-409 FNTLPVRESDYANI
+409 FNTLPVKESDYATI

-428 CMMLDVLKVIG
+428 CMMVDALRVVG
-439 STWYYHARFTTS
+439 ATWYHHVRFTSS
-451 MHMIQLMYELKY
+451 MHMVELMNELKY
-463 ENYDNLFCEYYTSSD
+463 GNYDNLFCEYYTSSD
-478 TFKLK
+478 TFKLN
-483 PDTYC
+483 PDTFC
-488 TNSDDDIHINW
+488 SSCDDDIRINW

-509 YGTYDRNTILK
+509 YGAYDRNTILK
-520 DTVFINSGYLNEARM
+520 DTVFVNSGYLNEARM

-566 YNYNMEFYITFTD
+566 YNYNMEFHITFTD

-603 CESVGWKSSLFNYK
+603 CESAGWKSSLFNYK
-617 MDIYSFKTTI
+617 MDIYSFKTII

-635 AVAKEFYT
+635 SVAKEFYT

-656 LVSVMSHAKS
+656 LESIMGHAKG

-674 QVVREDKEVIEV
+674 KVVAEKEVEDMG
-686 NTEVVDPVVEVL
+686 TEVVDPVVEVL
-698 TKYSNDVDVKYIAR
+698 TKYSNGVDVKYIAR

>member
-1 MIYNTEEIRLTAEEY
+1 MIYNAEEIRLTPEDY
-16 VNCIMFFYALK
+16 VRCIELFYALK
-27 EQGNTRGYDTKINTI
+27 EQGNTRGYDLKITSV
-42 EEDGVDFDGGFS
+42 EEDGVDFDVDFLS
-54 NYRICSGIVEQFE
+54 FDLSSAIVEQFE
-67 MLSNMTIKTVL
+67 MLSNMTIKFVL
-78 DKLRFILTH
+78 DKLRFIMTH

-100 ENKTA
+100 QNKTA

-119 GNTFKNVLNYLLEC
+119 GNVFKNVLNYLLEC
-133 NRLYNYFIDGDYTN
+133 HRLYNYFVDGDYFN
-147 CCIRYVHDDFKNPFH
+147 CCIRYVHEDVKNPFH
-162 MYNNKGEDVAMTSP
+162 MYNNKGEDVPLLSP
-176 IIQHVAFT
+176 VIQHVAFT
-184 PRKEIAVHEVIENIH
+184 TNKEIAVHEVMENLH
-199 DVMFMLSK
+199 AVMFMLSK
-207 LHLDKLKTLRKI
+207 LHLDKLKLLRKT
-219 YQDEL
+219 YQDALEL
-224 ESVSNGYQ
+224 NDGGFHTRVK
-232 THVRYNDMRDVG
+232 YNDKEHVG

-268 RLVRDVVDAITVGV
+268 RLVKDVVDAITVGV

-297 IVSAMVCHSDTLLRD
+297 IVSAMICHSDTLLRD

-333 CSGLNKHISQ
+333 CTNLNKHISQ

-373 FENGTVDTDV
+373 FENGTFDNDV
-383 ECKDGHILILNR
+383 TCKDGHIFLNR

-409 FNTLPVRESDYANI
+409 FNTLPIKSSDYNKV

-428 CMMLDVLKVIG
+428 VMMLDTLKVVG
-439 STWYYHARFTTS
+439 STWYYHARFTTP
-451 MHMIQLMYELKY
+451 MHMVQLMYELRY
-463 ENYDNLFCEYYTSSD
+463 EKYDNLFCEYYTSSD
-478 TFKLK
+478 TFKLM

-488 TNSDDDIHINW
+488 SNSDDDIPISW
-499 YHYGNTVLPT
+499 YRCGNTVLPT
-509 YGTYDRNTILK
+509 YGTYDVYNILK
-520 DTVFINSGYLNEARM
+520 DTVFTDSGYLSEVRW
-535 GLITLLKVVDDTL
+535 GLITLLKLVDDTL
-548 KDDTKEVDSL
+548 KGVTKEVDSL

-603 CESVGWKSSLFNYK
+603 CESEEWTSSLFNYK
-617 MDIYSFKTTI
+617 MDIYSLKTTI

-643 FSGDLIDNDVYDI
+643 FNGDLINSDEYAI
-656 LVSVMSHAKS
+656 LESIMSHAKG

-674 QVVREDKEVIEV
+674 QVVEEKEVEDMG
-686 NTEVVDPVVEVL
+686 TEVVDPVVEVL
-698 TKYSNDVDVKYIAR
+698 TKYSNEVDVKYIAR

>member
-1 MIYNTEEIRLTAEEY
+1 MIYNTEEIRLTSEEY
-16 VNCIMFFYALK
+16 VRCIELFYALK
-27 EQGNTRGYDTKINTI
+27 EQGNTRGYDLKITSV
-42 EEDGVDFDGGFS
+42 EEDGVDFGGDFLNFDLS
-54 NYRICSGIVEQFE
+54 SAIVEQFE

-119 GNTFKNVLNYLLEC
+119 GNVFKNVLNYLLEC
-133 NRLYNYFIDGDYTN
+133 HRLYNYFVDGDYFN
-147 CCIRYVHDDFKNPFH
+147 CCIRYVHEDVKNPFH

-184 PRKEIAVHEVIENIH
+184 SRKEIAVHEVMENLH
-199 DVMFMLSK
+199 AVMFMLAK
-207 LHLDKLKTLRKI
+207 LHLDKLKLLRKT
-219 YQDEL
+219 YQDALEL
-224 ESVSNGYQ
+224 VSSGYQ
-232 THVRYNDMRDVG
+232 THVSYNDTRDVG

-321 DATTKVFLDKMG
+321 DATIKVFLDKMG
-333 CSGLNKHISQ
+333 CNKLNKHISQ
-343 AMMLYIIYYFRY
+343 AMMLYIIYYYRY

-364 LERLKHSLE
+364 LERLKHALE
-373 FENGTVDTDV
+373 FENGTFDNDV
-383 ECKDGHILILNR
+383 TCKDGHIFLNH

-409 FNTLPVRESDYANI
+409 FDTLPVKESDYANI

-428 CMMLDVLKVIG
+428 CMMVDVLRVVG
-439 STWYYHARFTTS
+439 ATWYRHVRFTSS
-451 MHMIQLMYELKY
+451 MHMVQLMNELKY

-478 TFKLK
+478 VFKLK
-483 PDTYC
+483 PDTFC
-488 TNSDDDIHINW
+488 SSCDDDIPINW
-499 YHYGNTVLPT
+499 HRCGNMILPT

-520 DTVFINSGYLNEARM
+520 DTVFVDSGYLNEARM
-535 GLITLLKVVDDTL
+535 SLITLLKVVDDTL
-548 KDDTKEVDSL
+548 HGITKEVDSL

-566 YNYNMEFYITFTD
+566 YNYNMEFHITFTD
-579 GETVVRHTEFNLADF
+579 GETVVRYTEFNLADF

-617 MDIYSFKTTI
+617 MDIYSLKTTI

-635 AVAKEFYT
+635 DVAKEFYT
-643 FSGDLIDNDVYDI
+643 VSDTAIDSDIYDI
-656 LVSVMSHAKS
+656 LESVMSHAKG
-666 YKKSLGSS
+666 YKKSNGNDGSIMKELKDSLG
-674 QVVREDKEVIEV
+674 V
-686 NTEVVDPVVEVL
+686 NTIDPVVEVL
-698 TKYSNDVDVKYIAR
+698 TKYSNEVDVKYIAR

-739 GSKCQ
+739 ESKCQ

>member
-1 MIYNTEEIRLTAEEY
+1 MIYNTEEIRLTPEDY
-16 VNCIMFFYALK
+16 VRCIELFYALK
-27 EQGNTRGYDTKINTI
+27 HKGISYGYNSKITSI
-42 EEDGVDFDGGFS
+42 EEMGIDFEGDFFNFDLS
-54 NYRICSGIVEQFE
+54 EGIVEQFE
-67 MLSNMTIKTVL
+67 MLSNMTIKSVL
-78 DKLRFILTH
+78 DKLRFIMTH

-100 ENKTA
+100 QNKTA

-119 GNTFKNVLNYLLEC
+119 GNVVKNVLNYLLEC
-133 NRLYNYFIDGDYTN
+133 HRLYNYFVDGDYFN

-162 MYNNKGEDVAMTSP
+162 MYNNKGEDVLMTSP

-184 PRKEIAVHEVIENIH
+184 SNKEIAVHEVMENLH
-199 DVMFMLSK
+199 AVMFMLSK

-232 THVRYNDMRDVG
+232 TRVLYNDTRDVG

-268 RLVRDVVDAITVGV
+268 RLVKDVVDAITVGV

-321 DATTKVFLDKMG
+321 DATVKVFLDKMG
-333 CSGLNKHISQ
+333 CTNLSKHISQ
-343 AMMLYIIYYFRY
+343 AMMLYIIYYYRY

-364 LERLKHSLE
+364 LERLKHALE
-373 FENGTVDTDV
+373 FDNGTVDTDV
-383 ECKDGHILILNR
+383 ECKNGHIFLNR
-395 RYHEREELIGSIIN
+395 RYIEREELIGSIIN
-409 FNTLPVRESDYANI
+409 FDTLPVKSSDYNKI
-423 IPSVL
+423 IPSIL
-428 CMMLDVLKVIG
+428 ITMLDTLKVIG
-439 STWYYHARFTTS
+439 STWYYHARFTTP
-451 MHMIQLMYELKY
+451 MHMVQLMYELKY
-463 ENYDNLFCEYYTSSD
+463 ENYDNLFCEYYTSGD
-478 TFKLK
+478 TFKLM

-488 TNSDDDIHINW
+488 TNSDDDIPINW
-499 YHYGNTVLPT
+499 YHYGNMILPT

-520 DTVFINSGYLNEARM
+520 DTVFVDSGYLNEARVS
-535 GLITLLKVVDDTL
+535 LITLLKVVDDTL
-548 KDDTKEVDSL
+548 QDDTKEVDSL

-579 GETVVRHTEFNLADF
+579 GETVVKHTEFNLADF

-603 CESVGWKSSLFNYK
+603 CESVGWQSSLFNYK
-617 MDIYSFKTTI
+617 MDIYSLKTTI

-643 FSGDLIDNDVYDI
+643 FSGDLISSEEYDI
-656 LVSVMSHAKS
+656 LESIMSHAKG

-674 QVVREDKEVIEV
+674 KVVDEKEVEDMD
-686 NTEVVDPVVEVL
+686 TEVDPVVEVL
-698 TKYSNDVDVKYIAR
+698 TKYSNEVDVKYIAR

-755 NADTIDKLPLL
+755 NANTIDKLPLL

>member
-1 MIYNTEEIRLTAEEY
+1 MIYNTEEIRLTSEDY
-16 VNCIMFFYALK
+16 VRCIELFYALK
-27 EQGNTRGYDTKINTI
+27 EQGNTRGYDSKITSI
-42 EEDGVDFDGGFS
+42 EEDGVDFGGDFLNFDLS
-54 NYRICSGIVEQFE
+54 RDIVEQFE
-67 MLSNMTIKTVL
+67 MLSNLTIKTVL
-78 DKLRFILTH
+78 DKLRFIMTH

-100 ENKTA
+100 QNKTA

-133 NRLYNYFIDGDYTN
+133 NRLYNYFVDGDYTN
-147 CCIRYVHDDFKNPFH
+147 CCIRYVHDDTKNPFH

-176 IIQHVAFT
+176 IIQHIAFT
-184 PRKEIAVHEVIENIH
+184 TRKEIAVHEVIENIH
-199 DVMFMLSK
+199 AVMFMLSK
-207 LHLDKLKTLRKI
+207 LHLDKLKTLRKT

-232 THVRYNDMRDVG
+232 THVRYNDTRDVG

-256 IKSTDVEHIDTV
+256 IKSTDVEHINTV
-268 RLVRDVVDAITVGV
+268 RLVRDVVDAITVCV

-355 KIKNDTYLR
+355 KIKNDTYLQ
-364 LERLKHSLE
+364 LERLKHALK

-383 ECKDGHILILNR
+383 TCKKGDSLTLNR
-395 RYHEREELIGSIIN
+395 RYREREELIGSIIN
-409 FNTLPVRESDYANI
+409 FDTLPIKSSDYNTMV
-423 IPSVL
+423 PSVL
-428 CMMLDVLKVIG
+428 IMMLDTLKVIG
-439 STWYYHARFTTS
+439 STWYYHARFTTP
-451 MHMIQLMYELKY
+451 MHMVQLMYELKY

-488 TNSDDDIHINW
+488 SSCDDDIPINW
-499 YHYGNTVLPT
+499 YHYGNIVLPT

-520 DTVFINSGYLNEARM
+520 DTVFINSCYLNDARM

-548 KDDTKEVDSL
+548 YGITKEVDSL

-603 CESVGWKSSLFNYK
+603 CESDGWKSSLFNYK

-635 AVAKEFYT
+635 AVVKEFYT
-643 FSGDLIDNDVYDI
+643 VSDTAIDSDIYDI
-656 LVSVMSHAKS
+656 LESVMSHAKG
-666 YKKSLGSS
+666 YKKNMITNKEI
-674 QVVREDKEVIEV
+674 EDVKVH
-686 NTEVVDPVVEVL
+686 TEIDPVIEVL
-698 TKYSNDVDVKYIAR
+698 TKYSNEVDVKYIAR

>member
-1 MIYNTEEIRLTAEEY
+1 MIYNTEEIRLTSEEY
-16 VNCIMFFYALK
+16 VRCIELFYTLK
-27 EQGNTRGYDTKINTI
+27 HKGNSYGYDSKITSV
-42 EEDGVDFDGGFS
+42 EEKGIDFDGNFFNFDLSG
-54 NYRICSGIVEQFE
+54 GIVEQFE
-67 MLSNMTIKTVL
+67 MLSNMTIKSVL
-78 DKLRFILTH
+78 DKLRFIMTH

-100 ENKTA
+100 QNKTA

-119 GNTFKNVLNYLLEC
+119 GNVFKNVLNYLLEC
-133 NRLYNYFIDGDYTN
+133 HRLYNYFVDGDYTN

-184 PRKEIAVHEVIENIH
+184 TRKEIAVHEVIENIH
-199 DVMFMLSK
+199 AVMFMLSK
-207 LHLDKLKTLRKI
+207 LHLDKLKLLRKT
-219 YQDEL
+219 YQDALEL
-224 ESVSNGYQ
+224 NGGGFH
-232 THVRYNDMRDVG
+232 TRVKYNDNRDVG
-244 LINTL
+244 LIDTL

-256 IKSTDVEHIDTV
+256 IKSIDVEHIDTV
-268 RLVRDVVDAITVGV
+268 RLVKDIVDAITVGV

-312 TYGDGYTNY
+312 TYGNGYTNY

-333 CSGLNKHISQ
+333 CTNLSKHISQ

-364 LERLKHSLE
+364 LERLKHALE

-383 ECKDGHILILNR
+383 ECKNGHIFLNR
-395 RYHEREELIGSIIN
+395 RYHEREELIGNIIN
-409 FNTLPVRESDYANI
+409 FNTLPVKESDYANI

-428 CMMLDVLKVIG
+428 CMMVDVLRVVG
-439 STWYYHARFTTS
+439 ATWYYHARFTTP
-451 MHMIQLMYELKY
+451 MHMVQLMYELKY

-488 TNSDDDIHINW
+488 SNSDDDIRINW
-499 YHYGNTVLPT
+499 YRCGNTVLPT
-509 YGTYDRNTILK
+509 YGTYGVDNILK
-520 DTVFINSGYLNEARM
+520 DTVFVNSGYLTEARM

-548 KDDTKEVDSL
+548 HDVTKDVDSL
-558 ELRYNMSD
+558 ELRYNMSNF
-566 YNYNMEFYITFTD
+566 NYNMEFYITFTD
-579 GETVVRHTEFNLADF
+579 GETVVKHTEFNLADF

-603 CESVGWKSSLFNYK
+603 CESVEWKELLFNRK
-617 MDIYSFKTTI
+617 IDIYSFKTTI

-643 FSGDLIDNDVYDI
+643 FNGDLINSDEYAI
-656 LVSVMSHAKS
+656 LESIMSHAKG

-674 QVVREDKEVIEV
+674 QVVEEKEVEDMG
-686 NTEVVDPVVEVL
+686 TEVVDPVVEVL
-698 TKYSNDVDVKYIAR
+698 TKYSNGVDVKYIAR

>member
-16 VNCIMFFYALK
+16 VRCIELFYTLK
-27 EQGNTRGYDTKINTI
+27 HKGISYGYDTKINFI
-42 EEDGVDFDGGFS
+42 EEDGIDFHGVDYLVFS
-54 NYRICSGIVEQFE
+54 LSEGIVEQFE

-100 ENKTA
+100 QNKTA

-133 NRLYNYFIDGDYTN
+133 NRLYNYFVDGDYFN
-147 CCIRYVHDDFKNPFH
+147 CCIRYVHEDVKNPFH
-162 MYNNKGEDVAMTSP
+162 MYNNKGEDVSMLSP
-176 IIQHVAFT
+176 VIQYVAFT
-184 PRKEIAVHEVIENIH
+184 TNKEIAVHEVMENLH
-199 DVMFMLSK
+199 AVMFMLSK
-207 LHLDKLKTLRKI
+207 LHLDKLKLLRKT
-219 YQDEL
+219 YQDALEL
-224 ESVSNGYQ
+224 NGGGFH
-232 THVRYNDMRDVG
+232 TRVKYNDKEHVG

-268 RLVRDVVDAITVGV
+268 RLVKDVVDAITVGV

-297 IVSAMVCHSDTLLRD
+297 IVSAMICHSDTLLRD

-333 CSGLNKHISQ
+333 CTNLNKHISQ

-373 FENGTVDTDV
+373 FENGTFDNDV
-383 ECKDGHILILNR
+383 TCKDGHIFLNR

-409 FNTLPVRESDYANI
+409 FNTLPIKSSDYNKV

-428 CMMLDVLKVIG
+428 VMMLDTLKVVG
-439 STWYYHARFTTS
+439 STWYYHARFTTP
-451 MHMIQLMYELKY
+451 MHMVQLMYELRY
-463 ENYDNLFCEYYTSSD
+463 EKYDNLFCEYYTSSD
-478 TFKLK
+478 TFKLM

-488 TNSDDDIHINW
+488 SNSDDDIPISW
-499 YHYGNTVLPT
+499 YRCGNTVLPT
-509 YGTYDRNTILK
+509 YGTYDVDNILK
-520 DTVFINSGYLNEARM
+520 DTVFTDSGYLSEVRW
-535 GLITLLKVVDDTL
+535 GLITLLKLVDDTL
-548 KDDTKEVDSL
+548 KGVTKEVDSL

-579 GETVVRHTEFNLADF
+579 GEMVVRHTEFNLADF

-603 CESVGWKSSLFNYK
+603 CESEGLESSLFNYK

-627 KDMAYRIN
+627 KDMAHRIN
-635 AVAKEFYT
+635 SVAKEFYT
-643 FSGDLIDNDVYDI
+643 FRGDLIDNDEYDM
-656 LVSVMSHAKS
+656 LESVMSHAKG

-674 QVVREDKEVIEV
+674 QVIEEKEVEDMG
-686 NTEVVDPVVEVL
+686 TEVVDPVVEVL
-698 TKYSNDVDVKYIAR
+698 TKYSNGVDVKYIAR

-727 VKDDK
+727 LKDDK

>member
-27 EQGNTRGYDTKINTI
+27 VQGSTRGYDTKINTI
-42 EEDGVDFDGGFS
+42 EEDGVDFEDGFS
-54 NYRICSGIVEQFE
+54 NYSICSGVVEQFE

-119 GNTFKNVLNYLLEC
+119 GNVFKNVLNYLLEC
-133 NRLYNYFIDGDYTN
+133 HRLYNYFVDGDYFN
-147 CCIRYVHDDFKNPFH
+147 CCIRYVHEDVKNPFH

-184 PRKEIAVHEVIENIH
+184 PRKEIAVHEVMENLH
-199 DVMFMLSK
+199 AVMFMLSK
-207 LHLDKLKTLRKI
+207 LHLDKLKLLRKT
-219 YQDEL
+219 YQDALEL
-224 ESVSNGYQ
+224 VSSGYQ
-232 THVRYNDMRDVG
+232 THVRYNDTRDVG

-256 IKSTDVEHIDTV
+256 IKSTDIEHIDTV

-333 CSGLNKHISQ
+333 CTNLNKHISQ
-343 AMMLYIIYYFRY
+343 AMMLYIIYYYRY

-364 LERLKHSLE
+364 LERLKHALE
-373 FENGTVDTDV
+373 FENGTVDIDV
-383 ECKDGHILILNR
+383 ECKNGHTLILNR
-395 RYHEREELIGSIIN
+395 RYIERDVLVGSIIN
-409 FNTLPVRESDYANI
+409 FDTLPIKSSDYNKV

-428 CMMLDVLKVIG
+428 VMMLDTLKVIG
-439 STWYYHARFTTS
+439 STWYYHARFTTP
-451 MHMIQLMYELKY
+451 MHMVQLMYELKY

-478 TFKLK
+478 MFTLK

-488 TNSDDDIHINW
+488 TNSDDDMHTNW

-509 YGTYDRNTILK
+509 YGTYGVDNILK
-520 DTVFINSGYLNEARM
+520 DTVFVNSGYLTEARM
-535 GLITLLKVVDDTL
+535 GLIALLKVVDDTL
-548 KDDTKEVDSL
+548 HDVTKEVDSL

-566 YNYNMEFYITFTD
+566 FNYNMEFYITFTD
-579 GETVVRHTEFNLADF
+579 GETVVKHTEFNLADF

-603 CESVGWKSSLFNYK
+603 CESEEWTSSLFNYK
-617 MDIYSFKTTI
+617 MDIYSLKTTI

-635 AVAKEFYT
+635 VVAKEFYT
-643 FSGDLIDNDVYDI
+643 FNGDLINSDEYAI
-656 LVSVMSHAKS
+656 LESIMSHAKG

-674 QVVREDKEVIEV
+674 KVVAEKEVEDMG
-686 NTEVVDPVVEVL
+686 TEVVDPVVEVL
-698 TKYSNDVDVKYIAR
+698 TKYSNGVDVKYIAR

>member
-1 MIYNTEEIRLTAEEY
+1 MIYNTEEIRLTPEDY
-16 VNCIMFFYALK
+16 VRCIELFYALK
-27 EQGNTRGYDTKINTI
+27 HKGISYGYDTKITFI
-42 EEDGVDFDGGFS
+42 EEDGIDFHGVDYLVFPLSG
-54 NYRICSGIVEQFE
+54 GIVEQFE
-67 MLSNMTIKTVL
+67 MLSNMTIKSVL
-78 DKLRFILTH
+78 DKLRFIMTH

-119 GNTFKNVLNYLLEC
+119 GNTFKNVLKYLLEC
-133 NRLYNYFIDGDYTN
+133 NRLYNYFVDGDYFN

-162 MYNNKGEDVAMTSP
+162 MYNNKGEDVLMTSP

-184 PRKEIAVHEVIENIH
+184 SNKEIAVHEVMENLH
-199 DVMFMLSK
+199 AVMFMLSK

-232 THVRYNDMRDVG
+232 TRVLYNDTRDVG

-268 RLVRDVVDAITVGV
+268 RLVKDVVDAITVGV

-321 DATTKVFLDKMG
+321 DATVKVFLDKMG
-333 CSGLNKHISQ
+333 CTNLSKHISQ
-343 AMMLYIIYYFRY
+343 AMMLYIIYYYRY

-364 LERLKHSLE
+364 LERLKHALE
-373 FENGTVDTDV
+373 FDNGTVDTDV
-383 ECKDGHILILNR
+383 ECKNGHIFLNR
-395 RYHEREELIGSIIN
+395 RYIEREELIGSIIN
-409 FNTLPVRESDYANI
+409 FDTLPVKSSDYNKI
-423 IPSVL
+423 IPSIL
-428 CMMLDVLKVIG
+428 ITMLDTLKVIG
-439 STWYYHARFTTS
+439 STWYYHARFTTP
-451 MHMIQLMYELKY
+451 MHMVQLMYELKY

-478 TFKLK
+478 MFKLK

-509 YGTYDRNTILK
+509 YGTYDINTILK
-520 DTVFINSGYLNEARM
+520 DTVFVDSGYLNEARM
-535 GLITLLKVVDDTL
+535 SLITLLKVVDDTL
-548 KDDTKEVDSL
+548 QDDTKEVDSL

-579 GETVVRHTEFNLADF
+579 GETVVKHTEFNLADF

-603 CESVGWKSSLFNYK
+603 CESVGWQSSLFNYK
-617 MDIYSFKTTI
+617 MDIYSLKTTI

-635 AVAKEFYT
+635 VVAKEFYT
-643 FSGDLIDNDVYDI
+643 FNGDLINSDEYAI
-656 LVSVMSHAKS
+656 LESIMSHAKG

-674 QVVREDKEVIEV
+674 KVVAEKEVEDMG
-686 NTEVVDPVVEVL
+686 TEVVDPVVEVL
-698 TKYSNDVDVKYIAR
+698 TKYSNEVDVKYIAR

-720 NGYDYIV
+720 NGYDYLV
-727 VKDDK
+727 VKDNK